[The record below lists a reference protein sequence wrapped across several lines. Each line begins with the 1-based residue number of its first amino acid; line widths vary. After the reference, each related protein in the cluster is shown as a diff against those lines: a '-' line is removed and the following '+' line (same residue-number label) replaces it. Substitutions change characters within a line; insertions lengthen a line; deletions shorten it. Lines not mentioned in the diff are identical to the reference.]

1 MFPVD
6 AETATEAAEEVDARE
21 TVPFATAEV
30 ALVME
35 RLGVALET
43 VLPEAAVAIFTLV
56 AFVLE
61 RTMFCAL
68 YEPLTVALAAR
79 RTRKVPLAEPLDCVK
94 VAVLA

>member
-6 AETATEAAEEVDARE
+6 AETATEAAEEVEVSE

-35 RLGVALET
+35 RLGVALLT

-61 RTMFCAL
+61 RTMF
-68 YEPLTVALAAR
+68 
-79 RTRKVPLAEPLDCVK
+79 
-94 VAVLA
+94 